1 MTFSRR
7 GLFAFFAGL
16 FAAKRAK
23 ASIVVLSPDKS
34 PLLSLIAQLKRK
46 AGPAPSF
53 EWHEEDYRSRW
64 GQLAKDAS
72 QDADILVATD
82 GLAYCP
88 GDIVQVWH
96 GQSEYEM
103 FRVLSIHGNE
113 LIVVRGAGA
122 TKAGNLVAGSAL
134 QIVGSVNA

>member
-96 GQSEYEM
+96 WQSEYEM
-103 FRVLSIHGNE
+103 FRVLSIHGNK
-113 LIVVRGAGA
+113 LVVARGVEGTVAGRL
-122 TKAGNLVAGSAL
+122 AGGSAL
-134 QIVGSVNA
+134 LLVGNINA